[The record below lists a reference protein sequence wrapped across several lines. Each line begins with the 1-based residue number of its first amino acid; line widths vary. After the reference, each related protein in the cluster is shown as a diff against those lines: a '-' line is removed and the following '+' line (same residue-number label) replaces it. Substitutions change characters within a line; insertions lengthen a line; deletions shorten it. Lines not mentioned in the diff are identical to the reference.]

1 MRVKYCVGAAI
12 AALVSLLC
20 LFVASATANNF
31 NVETHALYILQPSQ
45 IAGNYEAAMADFG
58 VPLYGGSL
66 HGQVLMPKNSGQG
79 CDKYS
84 PEAYAQIKR
93 ASSSKPVIVLVER
106 GGCYFVKKAFH
117 AQQAGAAAILI
128 SDTRVEPLM
137 TMLTPQ
143 DSEDA
148 QALVSEI
155 EIPSALVTKKLGDQM
170 KGVLGGDA
178 ATSSTSEMLL
188 IELNWEQSMVN
199 PDDRVEWEFYTT
211 SNDECGSSCKQQA
224 KFKISTAAVAMQ
236 LERQNF
242 TAFTPH
248 YKIRGCDENFEG
260 GCDQKCLHNGR
271 YCPSDEHIV
280 YPFNETFSE
289 YDIMLENKRE
299 LCIFDYL
306 KRAGQPELW
315 WQYVSDY
322 AKRCTIKRG
331 TFGEDCSRQQQK
343 RLLRRKKKNES
354 KKGSDLNSLLD
365 DVRKCMGNS
374 RADETHPLL
383 EQEINYEMERFQ
395 AGLGHIDYLPS
406 VFINTIQYRGRL
418 DRAAVLRG
426 ICAGFEETSEPA
438 VCLQST
444 IQTNECD
451 ESENACWTHD
461 DPSIAETLSSTC
473 VDTFR
478 GHICV
483 CPQGYMG
490 DGYTCEEMNECSLGL
505 HECDHKCV
513 NTQGGYTCECYE
525 GFAKMGETKCILSN
539 QCAVNNGGCDHGCKW
554 TTHGHQ
560 CFCREGYALG
570 KDGKTCLDVDE
581 CAGDHGCDQL
591 CINAN
596 PKHSGGLSYVCGC
609 NEGYT
614 LDLSDPLLRRCV
626 KSKDL
631 LKSLGVDSKQHS
643 NAYSALE
650 VALIIVLSVFVVF
663 LLGFALYKWRFRKR
677 MDKEIRS
684 ILEQYVPLPEKPEGK
699 KSAFQANSSS
709 STKDAGKDLT
719 GENESNATKVFGSV
733 S

>member
-1 MRVKYCVGAAI
+1 MRKMRSVGLAI

-20 LFVASATANNF
+20 VVASAANNF
-31 NVETHALYILQPSQ
+31 NVQTHAIYIEKPSQ

-66 HGQVLMPKNSGQG
+66 RGQVLIPKNDGRG
-79 CDKYS
+79 CEKYS
-84 PEAYAQIKR
+84 QEAYAQIKK
-93 ASSSKPVIVLVER
+93 ASSKKPVIVLIER

-117 AQQAGAAAILI
+117 AQQAGASAILI
-128 SDTRVEPLM
+128 ADTRVEPLM

-143 DSEDA
+143 DEEDA

-170 KGVLGGDA
+170 RDLLADNSHG
-178 ATSSTSEMLL
+178 EMV
-188 IELNWEQSMVN
+188 IELNWEQSMTN
-199 PDDRVEWEFYTT
+199 PDDRVEWEFWTT
-211 SNDECGSSCKQQA
+211 SNDECGPSCEQQA

-242 TAFTPH
+242 TEFTPH
-248 YKIRGCDENFEG
+248 YKIRGCDNSFEG
-260 GCDQKCLHNGR
+260 DCDKKCLHNGR

-280 YPFNETFSE
+280 YPYNETFSE
-289 YDIMLENKRE
+289 YEIMLENKRE

-306 KRAGQPELW
+306 KRAGKPELW

-343 RLLRRKKKNES
+343 RLSRKMKTKE
-354 KKGSDLNSLLD
+354 GSADLSSLLD

-374 RADETHPLL
+374 RADEMHPLL
-383 EQEINYEMERFQ
+383 EQEINYEMERFK
-395 AGLGHIDYLPS
+395 AGLGHINYLPS
-406 VFINTIQYRGRL
+406 VLINTIQYRGRL
-418 DRAAVLRG
+418 ERGAVLRG

-438 VCLQST
+438 VCLQDT
-444 IQTNECD
+444 IQTNEC
-451 ESENACWTHD
+451 ESENACWRHED
-461 DPSIAETLSSTC
+461 SAVAETLSSTC

-505 HECDHKCV
+505 HQCDHKCV
-513 NTQGGYTCECYE
+513 NTEGGYTCECYE

-560 CFCREGYALG
+560 CFCREGYALS

-643 NAYSALE
+643 DAYSVLE
-650 VALIIVLSVFVVF
+650 VALIIILSVFVVF
-663 LLGFALYKWRFRKR
+663 LVGFALYKWRFRKR

-684 ILEQYVPLPEKPEGK
+684 ILEQYVPLSDKPEGK
-699 KSAFQANSSS
+699 SVFPTKSSS
-709 STKDAGKDLT
+709 NDAGKDST
-719 GENESNATKVFGSV
+719 REN
-733 S
+733 